1 MEASNFQQRGVLVA
15 LSSPSGAGKTTLT
28 RRLLRHSPN
37 FMLSVS
43 VTTRSPRPGEVEGQ
57 DYYFKSKETFEK
69 MKEADD
75 FLEWAKVFGNYYGT
89 LQQPVMAAL
98 EEGRDVLFD
107 IDWQGTQQLTQ
118 KMGEDMVSVFI
129 LPPSMGELEQ
139 RLYRRSQDEESTI
152 LDRMSKAVAEISHWA
167 EYDYVLVNED
177 LDKTLSQIL
186 AIIQAE
192 KLKKSRQLGLETF
205 VKGLMEFV

>member
-1 MEASNFQQRGVLVA
+1 MKVSNFQQRGVLVA

-28 RRLLRHSPN
+28 RRLLDHSAN

-43 VTTRSPRPGEVEGQ
+43 VTTRFPRPGELEGQ
-57 DYYFKSKETFEK
+57 YYYFKSKDVFEK
-69 MKEADD
+69 MKESDD

-205 VKGLMEFV
+205 VKELMEFV

>member
-1 MEASNFQQRGVLVA
+1 MESSNFQQRGVLVA

-28 RRLLRHSPN
+28 RRLLEHSSN

-43 VTTRSPRPGEVEGQ
+43 VTTRSPRPGEVEGR
-57 DYYFKSKETFEK
+57 DYYFKSKEVFEK
-69 MKEADD
+69 MKKSED

-89 LQQPVMAAL
+89 LQQPVMTAL

-118 KMGEDMVSVFI
+118 KMGEDMISVFI

-139 RLYRRSQDEESTI
+139 RLYRRSQDHESTI
-152 LDRMSKAVAEISHWA
+152 LDRMSKAVSEISHWA

>member
-186 AIIQAE
+186 AIIEAE

>member
-1 MEASNFQQRGVLVA
+1 MDASNFQQRGILVA

-28 RRLLRHSPN
+28 RRLLEHSPN

-43 VTTRSPRPGEVEGQ
+43 VTTRSPRPGEGEGR
-57 DYYFKSKETFEK
+57 DYYFKSRETFEK

-118 KMGEDMVSVFI
+118 KMGEDMISIFI

-152 LDRMSKAVAEISHWA
+152 LDRMSKAVGEISHWA

-177 LDKTLSQIL
+177 LDKTLHKIL

>member
-1 MEASNFQQRGVLVA
+1 MEVSNIQQRGVLVA

-28 RRLLRHSPN
+28 RKLLAHSSN

-43 VTTRSPRPGEVEGQ
+43 VTTRSPRPGEIEGR
-57 DYYFKSKETFEK
+57 DYYFKTKETFEK

-118 KMGEDMVSVFI
+118 KMGEDMVSIFI

-152 LDRMSKAVAEISHWA
+152 LDRMSKAVSEISHWA
-167 EYDYVLVNED
+167 EYNYVLVNED
-177 LDKTLSQIL
+177 LEKTLGQIL

-192 KLKKSRQLGLETF
+192 KLKKSRQVGLETF
-205 VKGLMEFV
+205 VKGLMEFA

>member
-1 MEASNFQQRGVLVA
+1 M
-15 LSSPSGAGKTTLT
+15 T
-28 RRLLRHSPN
+28 
-37 FMLSVS
+37 
-43 VTTRSPRPGEVEGQ
+43 
-57 DYYFKSKETFEK
+57 
-69 MKEADD
+69 
-75 FLEWAKVFGNYYGT
+75 
-89 LQQPVMAAL
+89 AL

-118 KMGEDMVSVFI
+118 KMGEDMISVFI

-139 RLYRRSQDEESTI
+139 RLYRRSQDHESTI
-152 LDRMSKAVAEISHWA
+152 LDRMSKAVSEISHWA